1 MEDPVFK
8 KRDQNRAAAAD
19 QKTGTHHI
27 AGTDPITDDAVE
39 QLSYGVEEKADRGE
53 KTGVLLGEKGF
64 FEHFRGGDAQH
75 IAGDVVD
82 PIYQNANA
90 ADAEDTD
97 AFCHFNLPFS
107 GQWGRF
113 LRRCCR

>member
-53 KTGVLLGEKGF
+53 KQERRREEKSNF
-64 FEHFRGGDAQH
+64 
-75 IAGDVVD
+75 
-82 PIYQNANA
+82 
-90 ADAEDTD
+90 
-97 AFCHFNLPFS
+97 
-107 GQWGRF
+107 
-113 LRRCCR
+113 